1 MLVAALGMYN
11 CVQAQFN
18 SPDLA
23 WGLSAGGAKGNNQP
37 GDDWVMQYRGFLQ
50 SELFTPM
57 LMGQLGLGYV
67 PLSAHSVSTTWKGY
81 SAETGIL
88 DLRLLFSPFSLPN
101 LKPYVYA
108 GFGIS
113 KDLSISGSDYLMM
126 VPFGLG
132 IQTMVSRGVLL
143 FISGGYNL
151 SLSDK
156 LDNFNRTS
164 TYLNDITNGKQDGF
178 YGFAIGVAFT
188 IGSGKDNAEEKQKKE
203 IAEAEARR
211 VKAEEDAWH
220 AKELAN
226 AEARRIQ
233 DSTNASLAARNAQ
246 GMTEAEALRIKG
258 MTDAE
263 ARRIRDS
270 SNAAAEAVR
279 VNNANIAEAQRIKDS
294 TNAAALLAAQ
304 QKSSDTVIVLL
315 KGTTVVLNGVNFE
328 FNKATL
334 TKDSERILW
343 RAYNAMAANPNVRV
357 VITGH
362 TDNVG
367 SQKANQTLSLKRAQA
382 VKNWLVKKGIAS
394 KRMRTVGRGKN
405 EPSSSNETVEG
416 RAENRCIEFYVQ

>member
-1 MLVAALGMYN
+1 MKRFILCALLLAAFGVNSRL
-11 CVQAQFN
+11 QAQFD
-18 SPDLA
+18 PAKLA
-23 WGLSAGGAKGNNQP
+23 WGLAVGGAQGTNSP
-37 GDDWVMQYRGFLQ
+37 GDKWVLQYRGFLQ
-50 SELFTPM
+50 YEIFSPM
-57 LMGQLGLGYV
+57 LMTQLGLGYV
-67 PLSAHSVSTTWKGY
+67 PLTANSPNSY

-101 LKPYVYA
+101 LNPYIYA
-108 GFGIS
+108 
-113 KDLSISGSDYLMM
+113 
-126 VPFGLG
+126 VG
-132 IQTMVSRGVLL
+132 IQTRISSGILL
-143 FISGGYNL
+143 LINGGYNL

-156 LDNFNRTS
+156 LDGGQFPRSNAYTNVF
-164 TYLNDITNGKQDGF
+164 TNGKQDGY
-178 YGFAIGVAFT
+178 YGFTIGLAFT
-188 IGSGKDNAEEKQKKE
+188 IRDGKNTAQENQKKE
-203 IAEAEARR
+203 IAAEEEARQR
-211 VKAEEDAWH
+211 RAEEDSWH

-226 AEARRIQ
+226 AEARRVQ
-233 DSTNASLAARNAQ
+233 DSTNAALAARNAQ
-246 GMTEAEALRIKG
+246 GMN
-258 MTDAE
+258 DAE
-263 ARRIRDS
+263 ARRIKDS
-270 SNAAAEAVR
+270 TDAAAEAMR
-279 VNNANIAEAQRIKDS
+279 VQAANIAEAQRIKDS

-405 EPSSSNETVEG
+405 EPSSSNATVEG

>member
-1 MLVAALGMYN
+1 MKRLILCALLVVAFGVN
-11 CVQAQFN
+11 SRIQAQFD
-18 SPDLA
+18 PARLA
-23 WGLSAGGAKGNNQP
+23 WGLSAGGAQGTNQP
-37 GDDWVMQYRGFLQ
+37 GDVWVMQYRGFLQ
-50 SELFTPM
+50 YELFSPM
-57 LMGQLGLGYV
+57 LMTQLGLGYV
-67 PLSAHSVSTTWKGY
+67 PLSARGVNSTWKGY

-88 DLRLLFSPFSLPN
+88 DLRLLFSPFNLPN
-101 LKPYVYA
+101 LNPYIYA
-108 GFGIS
+108 GFGIT
-113 KDLSISGSDYLMM
+113 KDLGLTGSDYLPMIP
-126 VPFGLG
+126 VGVG
-132 IQTMVSRGVLL
+132 IQTRISSGVLL
-143 FISGGYNL
+143 LVNGGYNL

-156 LDNFNRTS
+156 LDNFSRTP
-164 TYLNDITNGKQDGF
+164 TFLNEFTNGKQDGY
-178 YGFAIGVAFT
+178 YGFT
-188 IGSGKDNAEEKQKKE
+188 IGLAFTLGSGKNTAQQNQNKDIAAEE
-203 IAEAEARR
+203 EARQR
-211 VKAEEDAWH
+211 RAEEDSWH

-226 AEARRIQ
+226 AEARRVQ
-233 DSTNASLAARNAQ
+233 DSTNAALAARNVQ
-246 GMTEAEALRIKG
+246 GMNDAETRRIK
-258 MTDAE
+258 
-263 ARRIRDS
+263 DS
-270 SNAAAEAVR
+270 SDAAAEAVR

-405 EPSSSNETVEG
+405 EPSSSNATVEG

>member
-1 MLVAALGMYN
+1 VNSRL
-11 CVQAQFN
+11 QAQFD
-18 SPDLA
+18 PAKLA
-23 WGLSAGGAKGNNQP
+23 WGLAVGGAQGTNSP
-37 GDDWVMQYRGFLQ
+37 GDKWVLQYRGFLQ
-50 SELFTPM
+50 YEIFSPM
-57 LMGQLGLGYV
+57 LMTQLGLGYV
-67 PLSAHSVSTTWKGY
+67 PLTANSPNSY

-101 LKPYVYA
+101 LNPYIYA
-108 GFGIS
+108 GFGVS
-113 KDLSISGSDYLMM
+113 KDLSASGSDYLPMIPAG
-126 VPFGLG
+126 VG
-132 IQTMVSRGVLL
+132 IQTRISSGILL
-143 FISGGYNL
+143 LINGGYNL

-156 LDNFNRTS
+156 LDGGQFPRSNAYTNVF
-164 TYLNDITNGKQDGF
+164 TNGKQDGY
-178 YGFAIGVAFT
+178 YGFTIGLAFT
-188 IGSGKDNAEEKQKKE
+188 IRDGKNTAQENQKKE
-203 IAEAEARR
+203 IAAEEEARQR
-211 VKAEEDAWH
+211 RAEEDSWH

-226 AEARRIQ
+226 AEARRVQ
-233 DSTNASLAARNAQ
+233 DSTNAALAARNAQ
-246 GMTEAEALRIKG
+246 GMN
-258 MTDAE
+258 DAE
-263 ARRIRDS
+263 ARRIKDS
-270 SNAAAEAVR
+270 TDAAAEAMR
-279 VNNANIAEAQRIKDS
+279 VQAANIAEAQRIKDS

-405 EPSSSNETVEG
+405 EPSSSNATVEG